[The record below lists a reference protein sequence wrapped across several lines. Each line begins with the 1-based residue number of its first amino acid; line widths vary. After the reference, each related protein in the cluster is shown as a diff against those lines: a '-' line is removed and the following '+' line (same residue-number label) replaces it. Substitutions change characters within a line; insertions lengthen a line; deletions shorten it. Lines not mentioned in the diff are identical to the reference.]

1 MLPFHMCSCLGV
13 PAACIQV
20 NPRMRAFGYDEY
32 WEIIYYHVQITDDS
46 HLKATTFIPATRIHH
61 PTSEDRLKIQQLAT
75 QDLTMAEN
83 SLFIE
88 KTSFCG
94 QLPSGD
100 QGLVRM
106 CGGALHAS

>member
-1 MLPFHMCSCLGV
+1 MLPFHTCSCLGV

-20 NPRMRAFGYDEY
+20 NPRIRAFGYDEY
-32 WEIIYYHVQITDDS
+32 WEIIHYHVQITDDS

-61 PTSEDRLKIQQLAT
+61 PPSEDRINIQQPEWHT
-75 QDLTMAEN
+75 RPYHG
-83 SLFIE
+83 LFTE